1 MLCDHCHKK
10 LDKVDRRTELADLD
24 EDATDGQMADYL
36 AAELTGD
43 FGPWGIG
50 VVEYACPN
58 CHRIFQIVT
67 DELQSYDPLIV
78 SWHEKAKEGDYFS
91 RFVFEYLAFCALL
104 KNKLYMGASS
114 DRAAI
119 QQLKQDRRRAN
130 TYIEDVAND
139 EPLRRCWQEVVDEL
153 SRMPLHNSSHD
164 LDNPEIDRWWNSAG
178 MAPEKDDTFPKGRV
192 RSLSDWENMVEFW
205 YGVRN
210 NLFHGGKSP
219 TIKRDCFLV
228 EHAYL
233 TLAPFMEREID
244 PMAMG

>member
-1 MLCDHCHKK
+1 MLCDHCKK
-10 LDKVDRRTELADLD
+10 RMQKVDRRMELADLD
-24 EDATDGQMADYL
+24 DDATEGQMADYF

-43 FGPWGIG
+43 FGAWGMGII
-50 VVEYACPN
+50 EYACLS
-58 CHRIFQIVT
+58 CHRVFQIVT
-67 DELQSYDPLIV
+67 EELQNYDPLIA

-104 KNKLYMGASS
+104 KNKLYLGAPS

-119 QQLKQDRRRAN
+119 QQLKQDGQRGNSHVQDIAAEESLQR
-130 TYIEDVAND
+130 Y
-139 EPLRRCWQEVVDEL
+139 WQEVVDEL
-153 SRMPLHNSSHD
+153 ARAPLHNSSHD

-178 MAPEKDDTFPKGRV
+178 EVPVMDGASPKGMV
-192 RSLSDWENMVEFW
+192 RSITDWENMVEFW

-219 TIKRDCFLV
+219 TIRRDCFLV

-233 TLAPFMEREID
+233 TLACFMEREIRQ
-244 PMAMG
+244 MVM

>member
-10 LDKVDRRTELADLD
+10 MHKIDRRTELTDLD
-24 EDATDGQMADYL
+24 DDATEGQMADYF

-43 FGPWGIG
+43 VGAWGIG
-50 VVEYACPN
+50 IVEYACPS
-58 CHRIFQIVT
+58 CHRVFQIMT

-78 SWHEKAKEGDYFS
+78 SWHEKAREGDYFS

-104 KNKLYMGASS
+104 KNKLFIGANS

-119 QQLKQDRRRAN
+119 QQLKKDEWRAKS
-130 TYIEDVAND
+130 YVKDVATD
-139 EPLRRCWQEVVDEL
+139 ESLLRYWQEVVDEL
-153 SRMPLHNSSHD
+153 SRVPLHNSSHD
-164 LDNPEIDRWWNSAG
+164 LDNPEIDRWWNSMG
-178 MAPEKDDTFPKGRV
+178 EAPDKDDTFPKGIV
-192 RSLSDWENMVEFW
+192 RSTSDWENMVEFW

-233 TLAPFMEREID
+233 TLASFVERELQQ
-244 PMAMG
+244 MAT